1 MAKYAI
7 KGGKL
12 VDGTGASPVED
23 SLVLVDDKKIT
34 YAGEATEIPEGY
46 EIIDATGKTVMPG
59 IIDTHIHFSGNL
71 TDNDNDWVIETV
83 AQKRHALSSRPTTPS
98 PTASRRSARS
108 AATAS
113 LSVTSST
120 WAS

>member
-34 YAGEATEIPEGY
+34 YAGEA
-46 EIIDATGKTVMPG
+46 
-59 IIDTHIHFSGNL
+59 S
-71 TDNDNDWVIETV
+71 
-83 AQKRHALSSRPTTPS
+83 
-98 PTASRRSARS
+98 
-108 AATAS
+108 
-113 LSVTSST
+113 
-120 WAS
+120 